1 MPTKETLREKL
12 AAIEK
17 RKAEQLAALAAQR
30 KRLKASLAKLEKPS
44 KAERRLDARRK
55 ILVGSFLLDRM
66 TASGKSPGELEID
79 GVRFWDWLVREGDRA
94 VFGFPPKAGA
104 QGTNG
109 Q

>member
-12 AAIEK
+12 AAIDK

-66 TASGKSPGELEID
+66 TASGKSPKELEID
-79 GVRFWDWLVREGDRA
+79 GVRFGDWLVREGDRA
-94 VFGFPPKAGA
+94 VFGFPPKAGE